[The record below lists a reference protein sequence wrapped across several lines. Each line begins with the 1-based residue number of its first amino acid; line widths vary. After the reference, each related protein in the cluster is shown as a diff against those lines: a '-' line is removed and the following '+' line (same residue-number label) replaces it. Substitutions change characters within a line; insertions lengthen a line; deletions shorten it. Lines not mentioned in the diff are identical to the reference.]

1 MEDQKII
8 DLFFLRS
15 ERAIAQLAEKYEG
28 PVRRLAD
35 NILRSRRDAE
45 ECANDTWLAIW
56 NSIPPRQPENLGA
69 YVMTVARNLAV
80 SRWRRN
86 SARRRNGFFDA
97 ALEELEGCLAAEE
110 TAETALD
117 ARELGRDINEFLAGR
132 SREDRILFLRR
143 YWFSDSVAQ
152 IAQAVGMPANRVSV
166 RLYRIREDLKRY
178 LTERGTVL

>member
-1 MEDQKII
+1 MRE
-8 DLFFLRS
+8 
-15 ERAIAQLAEKYEG
+15 A
-28 PVRRLAD
+28 VRQG
-35 NILRSRRDAE
+35 
-45 ECANDTWLAIW
+45 CDTLLTGEVRHHQW
-56 NSIPPRQPENLGA
+56 
-69 YVMTVARNLAV
+69 
-80 SRWRRN
+80 
-86 SARRRNGFFDA
+86 
-97 ALEELEGCLAAEE
+97 
-110 TAETALD
+110 LD